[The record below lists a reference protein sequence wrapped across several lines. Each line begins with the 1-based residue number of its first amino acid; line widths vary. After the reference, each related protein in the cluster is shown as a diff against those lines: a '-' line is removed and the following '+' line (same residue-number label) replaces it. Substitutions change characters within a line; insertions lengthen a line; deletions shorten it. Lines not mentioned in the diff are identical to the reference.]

1 MDQLGNAKNVD
12 RDDRSEET
20 SVQPLRVLAVG
31 RSQDDGIATQ
41 ADRLPGARFVQFADL
56 SAEVIEMHQP
66 HVVLSP
72 LVSNGFDCVE
82 VANKLVD
89 SGFDGRYRA
98 FAENLPRPE
107 LVKREIGTSFPELDF
122 DVLVVSASPE
132 AKSA

>member
-1 MDQLGNAKNVD
+1 M
-12 RDDRSEET
+12 
-20 SVQPLRVLAVG
+20 QPLRVLAVG
-31 RSQDDGIATQ
+31 RTQDDAGKSGQ
-41 ADRLPGARFVQFADL
+41 EPLPGAHFVEFTDL
-56 SAEVIEMHQP
+56 TAEVIEMHQP

-82 VANKLVD
+82 VANRLVD

-107 LVKREIGTSFPELDF
+107 LVKSEIGTSFPGLDF
-122 DVLVVSASPE
+122 DVLVVTAQ